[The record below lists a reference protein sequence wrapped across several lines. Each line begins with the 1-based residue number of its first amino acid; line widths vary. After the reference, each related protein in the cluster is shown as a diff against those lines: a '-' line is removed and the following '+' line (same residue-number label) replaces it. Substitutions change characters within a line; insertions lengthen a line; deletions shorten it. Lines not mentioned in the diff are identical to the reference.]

1 MHEGD
6 HGNVIAQHLDGT
18 AEEARH
24 KVRAYFDDLRETVNR
39 QEEAGLAVV
48 NNYVRE
54 KLLSLRQQQEDMAV
68 LMSQVT
74 SVCVECERA
83 LKRSD
88 AEVSWH
94 ICRVVLQQYTDS
106 GLLYMSPVTGMNFA
120 LGSYE
125 KFQSGFREEKRSKIL
140 GTSSGAKFEK
150 HGKHGETHKFLLS
163 CLS

>member
-94 ICRVVLQQYTDS
+94 IICRVVLQQYTDS
-106 GLLYMSPVTGMNFA
+106 EPLHMSPVTGMNF
-120 LGSYE
+120 
-125 KFQSGFREEKRSKIL
+125 
-140 GTSSGAKFEK
+140 T
-150 HGKHGETHKFLLS
+150 
-163 CLS
+163 

>member
-1 MHEGD
+1 MTHVCQIAGGVLMQEGEQ
-6 HGNVIAQHLDGT
+6 GALIASYIAGS
-18 AEEARH
+18 AEDARN

-68 LMSQVT
+68 LLSQVT

-88 AEVSWH
+88 AEV
-94 ICRVVLQQYTDS
+94 R
-106 GLLYMSPVTGMNFA
+106 
-120 LGSYE
+120 
-125 KFQSGFREEKRSKIL
+125 
-140 GTSSGAKFEK
+140 
-150 HGKHGETHKFLLS
+150 
-163 CLS
+163 

>member
-74 SVCVECERA
+74 SVCVECERS

-94 ICRVVLQQYTDS
+94 IYRVVLHS
-106 GLLYMSPVTGMNFA
+106 
-120 LGSYE
+120 
-125 KFQSGFREEKRSKIL
+125 IL
-140 GTSSGAKFEK
+140 IQAVFT
-150 HGKHGETHKFLLS
+150 
-163 CLS
+163 

>member
-1 MHEGD
+1 MQEEGQD
-6 HGNVIAQHLDGT
+6 VLT
-18 AEEARH
+18 AHHISGSAEDARN

-74 SVCVECERA
+74 SVCIECERA

-88 AEVSWH
+88 AEVGQDFAQVSQD
-94 ICRVVLQQYTDS
+94 IIAVLC
-106 GLLYMSPVTGMNFA
+106 P
-120 LGSYE
+120 
-125 KFQSGFREEKRSKIL
+125 
-140 GTSSGAKFEK
+140 
-150 HGKHGETHKFLLS
+150 
-163 CLS
+163 

>member
-1 MHEGD
+1 MQED
-6 HGNVIAQHLDGT
+6 EQGNLIPHHISGS
-18 AEEARH
+18 AEDARN

-74 SVCVECERA
+74 SVCMECDRA

-88 AEVSWH
+88 AEVSGYFVQPTQV
-94 ICRVVLQQYTDS
+94 CSSR
-106 GLLYMSPVTGMNFA
+106 N
-120 LGSYE
+120 GS
-125 KFQSGFREEKRSKIL
+125 L
-140 GTSSGAKFEK
+140 
-150 HGKHGETHKFLLS
+150 
-163 CLS
+163 

>member
-1 MHEGD
+1 MQED
-6 HGNVIAQHLDGT
+6 ERGNLVAQHVAGT
-18 AEEARH
+18 AEDARS

-74 SVCVECERA
+74 SVCVECDRA

-88 AEVSWH
+88 AEVMLFYNINFILTQELNCCPSL
-94 ICRVVLQQYTDS
+94 VLKTTTCDIYFCTCVS
-106 GLLYMSPVTGMNFA
+106 
-120 LGSYE
+120 
-125 KFQSGFREEKRSKIL
+125 
-140 GTSSGAKFEK
+140 
-150 HGKHGETHKFLLS
+150 
-163 CLS
+163 

>member
-1 MHEGD
+1 MQEEGQ
-6 HGNVIAQHLDGT
+6 GVVT
-18 AEEARH
+18 AHHISGSAEDARN

-74 SVCVECERA
+74 SVCMECERA

-88 AEVSWH
+88 AEVG
-94 ICRVVLQQYTDS
+94 QDFAQ
-106 GLLYMSPVTGMNFA
+106 LL
-120 LGSYE
+120 LLR
-125 KFQSGFREEKRSKIL
+125 GFYS
-140 GTSSGAKFEK
+140 
-150 HGKHGETHKFLLS
+150 HLS
-163 CLS
+163 LWC

>member
-1 MHEGD
+1 MQEDDQQNLVAH
-6 HGNVIAQHLDGT
+6 HIAGT
-18 AEEARH
+18 AEDARC

-48 NNYVRE
+48 NNHVRE

-88 AEVSWH
+88 AEVT
-94 ICRVVLQQYTDS
+94 L
-106 GLLYMSPVTGMNFA
+106 F
-120 LGSYE
+120 
-125 KFQSGFREEKRSKIL
+125 
-140 GTSSGAKFEK
+140 
-150 HGKHGETHKFLLS
+150 HKNAA
-163 CLS
+163 

>member
-1 MHEGD
+1 MQED
-6 HGNVIAQHLDGT
+6 ERGNLVTQHVAGT
-18 AEEARH
+18 AEDARS

-74 SVCVECERA
+74 SVCVECDRA

-88 AEVSWH
+88 AWYLKLQLVTLTSAHVSH
-94 ICRVVLQQYTDS
+94 SKALITYHSCEALVLS
-106 GLLYMSPVTGMNFA
+106 L
-120 LGSYE
+120 
-125 KFQSGFREEKRSKIL
+125 
-140 GTSSGAKFEK
+140 
-150 HGKHGETHKFLLS
+150 H
-163 CLS
+163 